1 MTLRGLVVIVV
12 VVIAGR
18 SLDAQTPQPVRAW
31 LASGASMPV
40 PTYRMIPNYTAD
52 GTTGAARGAV
62 EVEVVVDASGRVAHA
77 RVVTRLAEAFDRA
90 ALEATRRWR
99 FRPAQRAGKP
109 VTSLIG
115 LRYMFLPPKVPGAP
129 PEVSALVGFLARRP
143 LPRPASPVEAYPAK
157 GTPGLELPR
166 AVRSI
171 TPEYTEA
178 AMRRKVQGEVEVE
191 VVILADGTVGS
202 TRLVRSLD
210 SVHGLDE
217 QALIAARYWLFEPGM
232 LNGQV
237 VPVTSTLILTFHL
250 Y

>member
-1 MTLRGLVVIVV
+1 
-12 VVIAGR
+12 
-18 SLDAQTPQPVRAW
+18 
-31 LASGASMPV
+31 MPV
-40 PTYRMIPNYTAD
+40 PTYRIIPSYTTD
-52 GTTGAARGAV
+52 GTTDTARGAV

-115 LRYMFLPPKVPGAP
+115 VRYTFLPAKVPGAP
-129 PEVSALVGFLARRP
+129 PEVSAMVGFLPRRP
-143 LPRPASPVEAYPAK
+143 LPMPASPVEAYPVK

-166 AVRSI
+166 PVRAI
-171 TPEYTEA
+171 AADYTEA
-178 AMRRKVQGEVEVE
+178 ALRRKVQGEVEVE
-191 VVILADGTVGS
+191 VVILPDGTVGS
-202 TRLVRSLD
+202 TRLVRLLD
-210 SVHGLDE
+210 SVHGLDQ
-217 QALIAARYWLFEPGM
+217 QALIAARYWLFEAAT
-232 LNGQV
+232 LNGQA

>member
-12 VVIAGR
+12 VVIAR
-18 SLDAQTPQPVRAW
+18 LALDAQTAQPVRAW

-40 PTYRMIPNYTAD
+40 PTYRMIPNYTTD
-52 GTTGAARGAV
+52 GTTVAAQGAV

-90 ALEATRRWR
+90 SLEATRRWR
-99 FRPAQRAGKP
+99 FRPAQRSGKP

-115 LRYMFLPPKVPGAP
+115 VRYTFLPARVPGAP
-129 PEVSALVGFLARRP
+129 PEVSAMVGFLARRI
-143 LPRPASPVEAYPAK
+143 LPMSASPVEAYPVK
-157 GTPGLELPR
+157 GTPGLVVPR
-166 AVRSI
+166 LVRAI

-178 AMRRKVQGEVEVE
+178 AMRRKVQGEVELE

-210 SVHGLDE
+210 AVHGLDAE
-217 QALIAARYWLFEPGM
+217 ALIAARYWLFEPAT
-232 LNGQV
+232 LNGEA
-237 VPVTSTLILTFHL
+237 VPVTSTLILTFRL